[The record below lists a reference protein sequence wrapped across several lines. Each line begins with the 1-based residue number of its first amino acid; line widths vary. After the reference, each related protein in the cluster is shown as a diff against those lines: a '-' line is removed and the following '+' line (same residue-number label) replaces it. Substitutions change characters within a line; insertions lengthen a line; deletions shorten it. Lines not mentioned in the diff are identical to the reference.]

1 MVDEK
6 VKRAVVGDKEE
17 NPRTK
22 HPPCKFFCTGYNKG
36 EKEEHNF
43 YKKKKNFF

>member
-6 VKRAVVGDKEE
+6 VKRAVVGDKED

-22 HPPCKFFCTGYNKG
+22 QPPY
-36 EKEEHNF
+36 
-43 YKKKKNFF
+43 NFFTQNMIMNKI

>member
-22 HPPCKFFCTGYNKG
+22 QPPYIFFTQNMIKERI
-36 EKEEHNF
+36 EKNTISF
-43 YKKKKNFF
+43 KKNFF

>member
-22 HPPCKFFCTGYNKG
+22 QPPYNFFTQNMIKERI
-36 EKEEHNF
+36 EKNTISI
-43 YKKKKNFF
+43 KKNFF